1 MKKIFAI
8 IVVALFGFTFGCG
21 GAAPAVETPEAPEA
35 PEVEAPEAEAPDMPE
50 APAEDEA
57 MDEGGEEE
65 AAE

>member
-21 GAAPAVETPEAPEA
+21 GSAPAVETPEAPEA
-35 PEVEAPEAEAPDMPE
+35 PEVEAPDVETPDMPE
-50 APAEDEA
+50 APAE
-57 MDEGGEEE
+57 EGGEEAPAEEE